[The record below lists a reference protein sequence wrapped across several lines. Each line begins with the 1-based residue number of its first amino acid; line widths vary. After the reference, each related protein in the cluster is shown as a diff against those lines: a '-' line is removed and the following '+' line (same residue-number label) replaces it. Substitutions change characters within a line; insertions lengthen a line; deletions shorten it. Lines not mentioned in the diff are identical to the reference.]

1 MIIAEGVTSN
11 GCRYII
17 RDDCIAPRGS
27 ELERRHIE
35 AQRRAAYDILKGWAE
50 RQQSNEA
57 GQVQQTEALRISG

>member
-17 RDDCIAPRGS
+17 RDDCLAPRGS
-27 ELERRHIE
+27 ELERWHIE

-50 RQQSNEA
+50 RQQGLDDA
-57 GQVQQTEALRISG
+57 QGQTEALKISG